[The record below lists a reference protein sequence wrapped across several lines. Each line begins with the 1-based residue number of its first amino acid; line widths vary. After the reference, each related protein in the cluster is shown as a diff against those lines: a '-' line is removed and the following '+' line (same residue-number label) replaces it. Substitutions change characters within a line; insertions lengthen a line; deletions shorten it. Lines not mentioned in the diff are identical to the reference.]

1 MHPKNYRAEYTA
13 ELERAAARTA
23 ETPSRG
29 TRELV
34 SIISG
39 RSGDLEQRKAA
50 IREVSAGDPLSKP
63 SVIKALLRS
72 SRLTTNRRTFG
83 WPR

>member
-34 SIISG
+34 SII
-39 RSGDLEQRKAA
+39 RATAR
-50 IREVSAGDPLSKP
+50 
-63 SVIKALLRS
+63 
-72 SRLTTNRRTFG
+72 
-83 WPR
+83 

>member
-34 SIISG
+34 SIIRSTQCRPSG
-39 RSGDLEQRKAA
+39 APG
-50 IREVSAGDPLSKP
+50 GHP
-63 SVIKALLRS
+63 
-72 SRLTTNRRTFG
+72 
-83 WPR
+83 

>member
-34 SIISG
+34 SIISDAG
-39 RSGDLEQRKAA
+39 AVTLAAASG
-50 IREVSAGDPLSKP
+50 GH
-63 SVIKALLRS
+63 
-72 SRLTTNRRTFG
+72 
-83 WPR
+83 PRGQCR